1 MCKDNAMELNV
12 SLQLGI
18 NFNLFVFYSFL
29 FYLQGIFSSFHK
41 MNRMHIKQAGKLLLP
56 SMKADGLP
64 ACCFPAL
71 FKQFHYFIIILLR
84 TTYAVFRSAVP

>member
-1 MCKDNAMELNV
+1 M
-12 SLQLGI
+12 
-18 NFNLFVFYSFL
+18 SF
-29 FYLQGIFSSFHK
+29 K
-41 MNRMHIKQAGKLLLP
+41 EVLLLSFSHAGIEYIKKTDKLSLS
-56 SMKADGLP
+56 SMTYECLP